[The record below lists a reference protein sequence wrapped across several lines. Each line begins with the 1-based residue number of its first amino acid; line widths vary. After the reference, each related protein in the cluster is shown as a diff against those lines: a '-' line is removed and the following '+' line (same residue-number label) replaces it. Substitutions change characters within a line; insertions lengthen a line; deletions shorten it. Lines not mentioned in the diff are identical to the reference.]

1 MREQRVF
8 DKLRGSEEAA
18 ACLAGDSPSPK
29 TFLPNIEKC
38 EYTAAVVLESLV

>member
-8 DKLRGSEEAA
+8 EKLRGGEEAA
-18 ACLAGDSPSPK
+18 ACVTQDDPSPK

-38 EYTAAVVLESLV
+38 E